1 MGESYEELMLPL
13 FQRLSGSGDN
23 VITHSL
29 PQTAKGEAVPGLPS
43 TPSML
48 QDEATAAMA
57 SAYRAATM
65 ALEQQV
71 LAFVYAQTPAFFER
85 LIIDLLLAMGYAGR
99 RRDLAKHLGRSH
111 DGGVD
116 GIISQDPLGLDI
128 ILVQAKRLKPNST
141 ISSSQM
147 RDFIGTLETKRASK
161 GIFVTT
167 GDFSAF
173 ARSSLQTVSRRVRVV
188 NGQELS
194 ALMVR
199 HNIGVTPTQSF
210 VFKTLDRRYFATGPN
225 VPGKTTSFSSQPA
238 M

>member
-1 MGESYEELMLPL
+1 MSDSYEELMLPL
-13 FQRLSGSGDN
+13 FLRLGGSSDELHMDN
-23 VITHSL
+23 RPPATSVDIVDPPERL
-29 PQTAKGEAVPGLPS
+29 PASQNEAAVV
-43 TPSML
+43 
-48 QDEATAAMA
+48 MA
-57 SAYRAATM
+57 SAYRAANL

-116 GIISQDPLGLDI
+116 GVISQDPLGLDI

-147 RDFIGTLETKRASK
+147 RDFIGTLETKRATK

-173 ARSSLQTVSRRVRVV
+173 AKSALHTVSRRVRII
-188 NGQELS
+188 NGKELS

-199 HNIGVTPTQSF
+199 HNIGVSPTQSF
-210 VFKTLDRRYFATGPN
+210 VFKTLNRHYFSAGQAEA
-225 VPGKTTSFSSQPA
+225 GHTTLLSSQPA
-238 M
+238 T

>member
-1 MGESYEELMLPL
+1 MSESYEELMMPL
-13 FQRLSGSGDN
+13 FLRLGGSDEELHIDN
-23 VITHSL
+23 TS
-29 PQTAKGEAVPGLPS
+29 PATAGEPAA
-43 TPSML
+43 TPDLSPTL
-48 QDEATAAMA
+48 HFEATTVMA
-57 SAYRAATM
+57 SAYRAANL

-99 RRDLAKHLGRSH
+99 RRDLVKHMDRSH

-116 GIISQDPLGLDI
+116 GMISQDPLGLDI

-147 RDFIGTLETKRASK
+147 RDFIGTLETKRATK

-173 ARSSLQTVSRRVRVV
+173 AKSALLNVSRRVRVI
-188 NGQELS
+188 NGKELS

-199 HNIGVTPTQSF
+199 HNIGVLPSQSF
-210 VFKTLDRRYFATGPN
+210 VFKTLNRHYFSAGQAVAAQTTLLSSHPAT
-225 VPGKTTSFSSQPA
+225 
-238 M
+238 

>member
-1 MGESYEELMLPL
+1 MSESYEELMLPL
-13 FQRLSGSGDN
+13 FLRLGGSDEELHMDN
-23 VITHSL
+23 APSA
-29 PQTAKGEAVPGLPS
+29 PAGETPDMSPPS
-43 TPSML
+43 
-48 QDEATAAMA
+48 QNEAAIVMA
-57 SAYRAATM
+57 SAYRAANL

-116 GIISQDPLGLDI
+116 GMISQDPLGLDI

-147 RDFIGTLETKRASK
+147 RDFIGTLETKRATK

-173 ARSSLQTVSRRVRVV
+173 AKSALHNVSRRVRVI
-188 NGQELS
+188 NGKELS

-199 HNIGVTPTQSF
+199 HNIGVLPSQSF
-210 VFKTLDRRYFATGPN
+210 VFKTLNRHYFSAGAAAAP
-225 VPGKTTSFSSQPA
+225 PTTLLSSQPA
-238 M
+238 I

>member
-1 MGESYEELMLPL
+1 MSDSYEELMMPL
-13 FQRLSGSGDN
+13 FLRLGGSSDELHMDSGSPPTAGEI
-23 VITHSL
+23 VGPSL
-29 PQTAKGEAVPGLPS
+29 TLPASQNEAAS
-43 TPSML
+43 I
-48 QDEATAAMA
+48 MA
-57 SAYRAATM
+57 SAYRAANL

-99 RRDLAKHLGRSH
+99 RRDLAKHMGRSH

-116 GIISQDPLGLDI
+116 GMISQDPLGLDI

-147 RDFIGTLETKRASK
+147 RDFIGTLETKRATK

-173 ARSSLQTVSRRVRVV
+173 AKSALLNVSRRVRVI
-188 NGQELS
+188 NGKELS

-199 HNIGVTPTQSF
+199 HNIGVSPSQSF
-210 VFKTLDRRYFATGPN
+210 VFKTLNRHYFSAGHGAVAHTTLLSSHPAT
-225 VPGKTTSFSSQPA
+225 
-238 M
+238 

>member
-1 MGESYEELMLPL
+1 MSESYEELMMPL
-13 FQRLSGSGDN
+13 FLRLGGSSDEVLMDSRPPTTAGE
-23 VITHSL
+23 TAGLSETL
-29 PQTAKGEAVPGLPS
+29 PAPQNEAAKV
-43 TPSML
+43 
-48 QDEATAAMA
+48 MA
-57 SAYRAATM
+57 SAYQAANL

-99 RRDLAKHLGRSH
+99 RRDLAKHMGRSH

-116 GIISQDPLGLDI
+116 GMISQDPLGLDI

-147 RDFIGTLETKRASK
+147 RDFIGTLETKRATK

-173 ARSSLQTVSRRVRVV
+173 AKSALQNVSRRVRMI
-188 NGQELS
+188 NGKELS

-199 HNIGVTPTQSF
+199 HNIGVSPSQSF
-210 VFKTLDRRYFATGPN
+210 VFKTLNRHYFSAGQAVVAHTTLLSSHPAT
-225 VPGKTTSFSSQPA
+225 
-238 M
+238 

>member
-13 FQRLSGSGDN
+13 FQRLGANSDAMTAHGLTPAEAGD
-23 VITHSL
+23 
-29 PQTAKGEAVPGLPS
+29 AAGLPGAS
-43 TPSML
+43 YTL
-48 QDEATAAMA
+48 QDEAATVMA
-57 SAYRAATM
+57 SAYRAATL

-99 RRDLAKHLGRSH
+99 KRDLAKHLGRSH

-116 GIISQDPLGLDI
+116 GVISQDPLGLDI

-147 RDFIGTLETKRASK
+147 RDFIGTLETKRATK

-173 ARSSLQTVSRRVRVV
+173 ARSTLHTVSRRVRVI

-194 ALMVR
+194 ALMVQ
-199 HNIGVTPTQSF
+199 HNIGVAPTQSF
-210 VFKTLDRRYFATGPN
+210 VFKTLDRRYFATGPMG
-225 VPGKTTSFSSQPA
+225 PGTSTSLSSQPA
-238 M
+238 I

>member
-1 MGESYEELMLPL
+1 MSDSYEELMLPL
-13 FQRLSGSGDN
+13 FLRLGGSSDELHMDN
-23 VITHSL
+23 RPPATPVDIVDPPERL
-29 PQTAKGEAVPGLPS
+29 PASQNEAAVV
-43 TPSML
+43 
-48 QDEATAAMA
+48 MA
-57 SAYRAATM
+57 SAYRAANL

-116 GIISQDPLGLDI
+116 GVISQDPLGLDI

-147 RDFIGTLETKRASK
+147 RDFIGTLETKRATK

-173 ARSSLQTVSRRVRVV
+173 AKSALHTVSRRVRII
-188 NGQELS
+188 NGKELS

-199 HNIGVTPTQSF
+199 HNIGVSPTQSF
-210 VFKTLDRRYFATGPN
+210 VFKTLNRHYFSAGQAEA
-225 VPGKTTSFSSQPA
+225 GHTTLLSSQPA
-238 M
+238 T

>member
-1 MGESYEELMLPL
+1 MSESYEELMLPL
-13 FQRLSGSGDN
+13 FLRLGGSGDELHMDVAQSAKTDADTFITDTSVPSRNEAAN
-23 VITHSL
+23 V
-29 PQTAKGEAVPGLPS
+29 
-43 TPSML
+43 
-48 QDEATAAMA
+48 MA
-57 SAYRAATM
+57 SAYRAANL

-116 GIISQDPLGLDI
+116 GMISQDPLGLDI

-147 RDFIGTLETKRASK
+147 RDFIGTLETKRATK

-173 ARSSLQTVSRRVRVV
+173 AKSALHTVSRRVRVI
-188 NGQELS
+188 NGKELS

-199 HNIGVTPTQSF
+199 YNIGVVPSQSF
-210 VFKTLDRRYFATGPN
+210 VFKTLNRHYFSTGQAADH
-225 VPGKTTSFSSQPA
+225 TTLLSSQPA
-238 M
+238 T